1 MNVQRTAGS
10 PRSVNAMPLSSGN
23 LVLVSTGAGHFFAVL
38 VSTGAEHLFAPTWRE
53 LENVNARMHDA
64 FAPFN

>member
-23 LVLVSTGAGHFFAVL
+23 LVL